1 MTCGK
6 LMQHKELTRMK
17 KNKLKKISSRICGG
31 ILLLSNISLVSIG
44 FSAWTIGSVTN
55 AEAEIKVSVDDVID
69 LNQYFTFVDSPTIFE
84 YTSDGLVKD
93 YVVGS
98 KTLEGYIKIPFRI
111 DVKSGKICDHL
122 EKGTTGFLLRT
133 ILVDKNQ
140 NLDLY
145 SVCTATEVS
154 LAMSNQSNSFSDS
167 DYSVASSSNSVS
179 SKELSSTFDLSTFS
193 FLDDSLA
200 YFSVKYKIN
209 FNISNFKTDVYDKLS
224 NGSFRFSFKAG
235 GIFGNE

>member
-1 MTCGK
+1 
-6 LMQHKELTRMK
+6 MK
-17 KNKLKKISSRICGG
+17 KNNLKRISSRILFWGV
-31 ILLLSNISLVSIG
+31 LFLSNLSLISIG
-44 FSAWTIGSVTN
+44 FSAWSIVGAAS
-55 AEAEIKVSVDDVID
+55 AETQIQVSAADVID

-93 YVVGS
+93 YVVGAE
-98 KTLEGYIKIPFRI
+98 TLEGYIKIPFRI

-122 EKGTTGFLLRT
+122 EKGKTGFLLRT

-145 SVCTATEVS
+145 SVCTATEVV

-167 DYSVASSSNSVS
+167 DYSIASSSDFVS
-179 SKELSSTFDLSTFS
+179 SKELNSTFDLSTFS
-193 FLDDSLA
+193 YLNDSLA
-200 YFSVKYKIN
+200 YFSVKYKIK

-235 GIFGNE
+235 GIFDNE

>member
-1 MTCGK
+1 
-6 LMQHKELTRMK
+6 MK
-17 KNKLKKISSRICGG
+17 KNNLKRISSRILFLGV
-31 ILLLSNISLVSIG
+31 LFLSNLSLISIG
-44 FSAWTIGSVTN
+44 FSAWSIVGAAS
-55 AEAEIKVSVDDVID
+55 AETQIQVSAADVID

-93 YVVGS
+93 YVVGAE
-98 KTLEGYIKIPFRI
+98 TLEGYIKIPFRI

-122 EKGTTGFLLRT
+122 EKGKTGFLLRT

-145 SVCTATEVS
+145 SVCTATEVV

-167 DYSVASSSNSVS
+167 DYSIASSSDSVS
-179 SKELSSTFDLSTFS
+179 SKELNSTFDLSTFS
-193 FLDDSLA
+193 YLNDSLA
-200 YFSVKYKIN
+200 YFSVKYKIK

-235 GIFGNE
+235 GIFDNE

>member
-1 MTCGK
+1 
-6 LMQHKELTRMK
+6 MK
-17 KNKLKKISSRICGG
+17 KNNLKRISSRILFLGV
-31 ILLLSNISLVSIG
+31 LFLSNLSLISIG
-44 FSAWTIGSVTN
+44 FSAWSIVGAAS
-55 AEAEIKVSVDDVID
+55 AETQIQVSAADVID

-93 YVVGS
+93 YVVGAE
-98 KTLEGYIKIPFRI
+98 TLEGYIKIPFRI

-122 EKGTTGFLLRT
+122 EKGKTGFLLRT

-145 SVCTATEVS
+145 SVCTATEVV

-167 DYSVASSSNSVS
+167 DYSIASSSDSVS
-179 SKELSSTFDLSTFS
+179 SKELNSTFDLSTFS
-193 FLDDSLA
+193 YLNDSLA
-200 YFSVKYKIN
+200 YFSVKYKIE

-235 GIFGNE
+235 GIFDNE